1 MEVVFK
7 EGMLYLKGNKFGKK
21 TWRKMWMV
29 LYPPSVFGIGRVEFY
44 DILDGGHT
52 TTGSKSK
59 SAQSRKIV
67 QLCDCLSVTL
77 APEESYPPAL
87 PNDDCRAFDLN
98 TTQRRYILASENYH
112 DWVGALCQLAF
123 QKESGH
129 TETREKER
137 GGGVGIPMEE
147 NELYATWKTAQYQVT
162 VKTNEASRRCQLTGS
177 YLLLPERDALLL
189 QDLQT
194 GATVYCW
201 PYHLL
206 RRFGQVKGGF
216 SIEAGRRCSS
226 GEGQFTFLSKH
237 APQIYKAMEDALTL
251 HSEMENEDTKT
262 SIQPPSNSSSP
273 QLPHSSSSP
282 HPSCNTSSS
291 SSHHPPIKHRVHTH
305 PRTDLSDRPAAPPL
319 PMRNNLLPSPPIIS
333 PVTEQVPGP
342 EPMANSDC
350 DLYATIEDHL
360 LPRMKHP
367 PAPLR
372 MQHSLHLYDEEEE
385 EERCHSLDTVDL
397 NKLRLG
403 TGVGVGE
410 GSTYYN
416 LRRGITGRAEEE
428 EEDEEEEERC
438 HSLDTVDLNKLGL
451 GTGLGVGVGEG
462 STYYNVRRGITGSAE
477 EEEEERER
485 ESMVGSSQC
494 IYALVSKPSETQ
506 PLPLV
511 RSLPQPQTQ
520 SRSMPNLSR
529 LQAQAQLQGEVEM
542 GSGCSIT
549 PIQDP
554 ISFKQKLSD
563 ILGKDLAKFQQPQ
576 QPLPPL
582 ATVTPRGN
590 GY

>member
-7 EGMLYLKGNKFGKK
+7 EGMLYVKGNKFGKK
-21 TWRKMWMV
+21 TWRKTWIV
-29 LYPPSVFGIGRVEFY
+29 LYPTSIFGIGRVEFH

-52 TTGSKSK
+52 TTKSK
-59 SAQSRKIV
+59 STQCRRIV

-77 APEESYPPAL
+77 VPEESFAPAL

-123 QKESGH
+123 QKEPGH

-137 GGGVGIPMEE
+137 GGGMGIPMEE

-177 YLLLPERDALLL
+177 YLLLPERDAILL

-194 GATVYCW
+194 GVTVNCW

-226 GEGQFTFLSKH
+226 GEGQFTFMSKH

-251 HSEMENEDTKT
+251 HREMENEDTKT

-273 QLPHSSSSP
+273 QLPHSSTSTHLPNNSSSP
-282 HPSCNTSSS
+282 QLPHSSTSTHPPRNSSS
-291 SSHHPPIKHRVHTH
+291 PQLPHSSTSTHPPIKHRVHT
-305 PRTDLSDRPAAPPL
+305 RTDLSDRPTAPPL
-319 PMRNNLLPSPPIIS
+319 PMRNNLLHSPPIIS
-333 PVTEQVPGP
+333 PVTEQVPGS
-342 EPMANSDC
+342 EPMADSDC

-372 MQHSLHLYDEEEE
+372 MQHSLHLYEEEEE

-403 TGVGVGE
+403 VGLGE
-410 GSTYYN
+410 GSPYYN
-416 LRRGITGRAEEE
+416 LRRGITGRAE
-428 EEDEEEEERC
+428 
-438 HSLDTVDLNKLGL
+438 
-451 GTGLGVGVGEG
+451 
-462 STYYNVRRGITGSAE
+462 E

-494 IYALVSKPSETQ
+494 IYALVNKPSETQ
-506 PLPLV
+506 PLSLAW
-511 RSLPQPQTQ
+511 SLPQPQTQ

-529 LQAQAQLQGEVEM
+529 LQAQAQLQGEEEM
-542 GSGCSIT
+542 GLRGSIT
-549 PIQDP
+549 PNQDP

-563 ILGKDLAKFQQPQ
+563 ILGKDLAKFQQP
-576 QPLPPL
+576 LPPL
-582 ATVTPRGN
+582 ATVTPRGSE
-590 GY
+590 Y

>member
-1 MEVVFK
+1 MKVLSTLK
-7 EGMLYLKGNKFGKK
+7 EEFIVIDRYIRPPQK
-21 TWRKMWMV
+21 TWRKTWIV
-29 LYPPSVFGIGRVEFY
+29 LYPTSIFGIGRVEFH

-52 TTGSKSK
+52 TTKSK
-59 SAQSRKIV
+59 STQCRRIV

-77 APEESYPPAL
+77 VPEESFAPAL
-87 PNDDCRAFDLN
+87 PNDGIVAFDLN

-123 QKESGH
+123 QVGAVCVCYLPG
-129 TETREKER
+129 R
-137 GGGVGIPMEE
+137 GRMS
-147 NELYATWKTAQYQVT
+147 QYQVT

-177 YLLLPERDALLL
+177 YLLLPERDAILL

-194 GATVYCW
+194 GVTVNCW

-226 GEGQFTFLSKH
+226 GEGQFTFMSKH

-251 HSEMENEDTKT
+251 HREMENEDTKT

-273 QLPHSSSSP
+273 QLPHSSTSTHLPNNSSSP
-282 HPSCNTSSS
+282 QLPHSSTSTHLPNNSSS
-291 SSHHPPIKHRVHTH
+291 PQLPHSSTSTHPPRNSSSPQLPHSSTSTHPPIKHRVHT
-305 PRTDLSDRPAAPPL
+305 RTDLSDRPTAPPL
-319 PMRNNLLPSPPIIS
+319 PMRNNLLHSPPIIS
-333 PVTEQVPGP
+333 PVTEQVPGS
-342 EPMANSDC
+342 EPMADSDC

-372 MQHSLHLYDEEEE
+372 MQHSLHLYEEEEE

-403 TGVGVGE
+403 VGLGE
-410 GSTYYN
+410 GSPYYN
-416 LRRGITGRAEEE
+416 LRRGITGRAE
-428 EEDEEEEERC
+428 
-438 HSLDTVDLNKLGL
+438 
-451 GTGLGVGVGEG
+451 
-462 STYYNVRRGITGSAE
+462 E

-494 IYALVSKPSETQ
+494 IYALVNKPSETQ
-506 PLPLV
+506 PLSLAW
-511 RSLPQPQTQ
+511 SLPQPQTQ

-529 LQAQAQLQGEVEM
+529 LQAQAQLQGEEEM
-542 GSGCSIT
+542 GLRGSIT
-549 PIQDP
+549 PNQDP

-563 ILGKDLAKFQQPQ
+563 ILGKDLAKFQQP
-576 QPLPPL
+576 LPPL
-582 ATVTPRGN
+582 ATVTPRGSE
-590 GY
+590 Y

>member
-1 MEVVFK
+1 
-7 EGMLYLKGNKFGKK
+7 
-21 TWRKMWMV
+21 
-29 LYPPSVFGIGRVEFY
+29 
-44 DILDGGHT
+44 
-52 TTGSKSK
+52 
-59 SAQSRKIV
+59 
-67 QLCDCLSVTL
+67 
-77 APEESYPPAL
+77 
-87 PNDDCRAFDLN
+87 
-98 TTQRRYILASENYH
+98 
-112 DWVGALCQLAF
+112 
-123 QKESGH
+123 
-129 TETREKER
+129 
-137 GGGVGIPMEE
+137 
-147 NELYATWKTAQYQVT
+147 
-162 VKTNEASRRCQLTGS
+162 
-177 YLLLPERDALLL
+177 
-189 QDLQT
+189 
-194 GATVYCW
+194 
-201 PYHLL
+201 
-206 RRFGQVKGGF
+206 
-216 SIEAGRRCSS
+216 
-226 GEGQFTFLSKH
+226 
-237 APQIYKAMEDALTL
+237 MEDALTL

-262 SIQPPSNSSSP
+262 SIQPPSNSSSPQLPHSSSSPHPSRNSSSPQLPHSSSSPHPSRNSSSP

-350 DLYATIEDHL
+350 DLYATIEDNL

-403 TGVGVGE
+403 TGLGVGE
-410 GSTYYN
+410 GSP
-416 LRRGITGRAEEE
+416 
-428 EEDEEEEERC
+428 
-438 HSLDTVDLNKLGL
+438 
-451 GTGLGVGVGEG
+451 
-462 STYYNVRRGITGSAE
+462 YYNVRRGITGSAE

-494 IYALVSKPSETQ
+494 IYALVSKPCETQ

-529 LQAQAQLQGEVEM
+529 LQAQAQLQGEEEM

-549 PIQDP
+549 PNQDP

-576 QPLPPL
+576 QPLTPL
-582 ATVTPRGN
+582 ATVTPRGS

>member
-7 EGMLYLKGNKFGKK
+7 EGMLYVKGNKFGKK
-21 TWRKMWMV
+21 TWRKTWIV
-29 LYPPSVFGIGRVEFY
+29 LYPTSIFGIGRVEFH

-52 TTGSKSK
+52 STKSK
-59 SAQSRKIV
+59 STQCRRIV

-77 APEESYPPAL
+77 APEERFAPAL

-123 QKESGH
+123 QKEPGH
-129 TETREKER
+129 AETREKER
-137 GGGVGIPMEE
+137 GGGMGIPMEE

-162 VKTNEASRRCQLTGS
+162 VKTNEASKRCQLTGS
-177 YLLLPERDALLL
+177 YLLLPERDAILL

-194 GATVYCW
+194 GVTVHCW

-226 GEGQFTFLSKH
+226 GEGQFTFMSKH
-237 APQIYKAMEDALTL
+237 APKIYKAMEDALTL
-251 HSEMENEDTKT
+251 HSEMENEDAKT

-273 QLPHSSSSP
+273 QLPHSSTSTNLPHNSSSP
-282 HPSCNTSSS
+282 QLPHSSTSTHLPHNSSS
-291 SSHHPPIKHRVHTH
+291 PQLPHSSTSTHPPRKSSSPQLPHSSTSTHPPRKSSSPQLPHSSTSTHPPIKHRVHT
-305 PRTDLSDRPAAPPL
+305 RIDLSDRPTAPPL
-319 PMRNNLLPSPPIIS
+319 PMRNNLLHSPPIIS
-333 PVTEQVPGP
+333 PVTEQLPGS
-342 EPMANSDC
+342 EPMADSDC
-350 DLYATIEDHL
+350 DLYANIEDHL

-367 PAPLR
+367 PTPLR
-372 MQHSLHLYDEEEE
+372 MQHSLHLYEEEEE

-403 TGVGVGE
+403 MGLGE
-410 GSTYYN
+410 GSPYYN

-428 EEDEEEEERC
+428 EE
-438 HSLDTVDLNKLGL
+438 
-451 GTGLGVGVGEG
+451 
-462 STYYNVRRGITGSAE
+462 
-477 EEEEERER
+477 REK

-494 IYALVSKPSETQ
+494 IYALVNKPSETQ
-506 PLPLV
+506 PLSLAW
-511 RSLPQPQTQ
+511 SLPQPQTQ

-529 LQAQAQLQGEVEM
+529 LQAQAQLQGEEEM
-542 GSGCSIT
+542 GSGGSIT
-549 PIQDP
+549 PNQNP

-563 ILGKDLAKFQQPQ
+563 ILGKDLAKFQQP
-576 QPLPPL
+576 LPPL
-582 ATVTPRGN
+582 ATVTPRGSE
-590 GY
+590 Y